1 MKRSLSFRLRTTCK
15 TSGQFIDVLIIF
27 FGRSRL
33 EMNVLDDEIQNAL
46 KTPDPLPDAIALV
59 SLGAPSER
67 LADVWRLNP
76 TRTRTLMQRGKT
88 DYLEYLKE
96 LAIWE
101 FSQGNFQK
109 IYRAPESRE
118 NFDFDVSTQVLECL
132 SKLVEE
138 RGAYIEAPSG
148 HVFRH
153 PSKRETKDF
162 LLASE
167 LLHDEIDAY
176 FVALAIAS
184 VAWSRLKNTTVV
196 HIDTMGIYPVARA
209 LEEISRVAGS
219 VVSPDTS
226 WEIDSFHSHGGING
240 LHSVIG
246 SNEIVLVSASTSGS
260 MTAKLANSGV
270 SEDALITLLDI
281 TSVNRKGTIVYARD
295 RHIKP
300 SRQATVRNHGETVI
314 ELTGEYFAARGKK
327 PRALTLTK
335 NHKPVALDVL
345 LEHFS
350 EVDVLKLNRRR
361 ANGTS
366 TIDLVSLDELFVAKN
381 PDFKK
386 WIADEIRLKTPISVT
401 HVLPVPG
408 PGGIEMANACI
419 DVIFKCTGVKVK
431 LIDSENLQQLAGAE
445 DVGGVLVCAPVVGN
459 GHGLRSLARDL
470 RELVPKASRHFIVG
484 VGLPETGEAWIRLQ
498 QFLEQSGN
506 KSRPYLFSCWAWLST
521 GAAPGRGQAWLSAA
535 QVMQKAEQLAL
546 DSSAP
551 WAEDHIQESLK
562 LLGDALEKDANCF
575 LLGAGGVPLSLT
587 QGFVYWDPG
596 SVKLQKCDHA
606 AISFAAITSALQF
619 AREFQ
624 NPSLKLASTIH
635 ETVVLDVENFLRFN
649 DGVLQ
654 ASLLRAALP
663 YELDYSRTSDLSEVL
678 REFLEKIFLNHTKN
692 YGEAAPEFALALAT
706 GQLRLADADKTKLIT
721 KLSGVF
727 KTPSVLLGLIYF
739 WYVS

>member
-1 MKRSLSFRLRTTCK
+1 MKRSLSFRLKTTCK
-15 TSGQFIDVLIIF
+15 TSDQLIDVLIVF
-27 FGRSRL
+27 FGRSTPD
-33 EMNVLDDEIQNAL
+33 MNVLDDEIQNSL
-46 KTPDPLPDAIALV
+46 KTPNPLPDVIALF
-59 SLGAPSER
+59 SLGASGDQ
-67 LADVWRLNP
+67 LADVWRQNP
-76 TRTRTLMQRGKT
+76 IRTRTLMQRGKT

-96 LAIWE
+96 LAIWK
-101 FSQGNFQK
+101 FSEGAFQK
-109 IYRAPESRE
+109 SYRATESRQ
-118 NFDFDVSTQVLECL
+118 DFCLDMSKLVLECL
-132 SKLVEE
+132 SKLVEQ
-138 RGAYIEAPSG
+138 RGAYLEAPSG

-167 LLHDEIDAY
+167 LLQDEIDAY
-176 FVALAIAS
+176 FVALSIAS
-184 VAWSRLKNTTVV
+184 VTWNRLKSTAVV

-209 LEEISRVAGS
+209 LEEISRVAGG
-219 VVSPDTS
+219 VANAVAP
-226 WEIDSFHSHGGING
+226 WEIDSFHSHDGING
-240 LHSVIG
+240 LHRVIN

-281 TSVNRKGTIVYARD
+281 TSINRKGTVVYARD
-295 RHIKP
+295 RHVQSSK
-300 SRQATVRNHGETVI
+300 QATLRNHGETVI

-335 NHKPVALDVL
+335 RHKPSALDVL
-345 LEHFS
+345 LNNFG

-366 TIDLVSLDELFVAKN
+366 TIDLVSLDELSVAKN

-408 PGGIEMANACI
+408 LGGVEMASACI
-419 DVIFKCTGVKVK
+419 DAIYQFSGVKAK
-431 LIDSENLQQLAGAE
+431 LIESENLQHLADAE

-470 RELVPKASRHFIVG
+470 REIVPKASRHFIVG
-484 VGLPETGEAWIRLQ
+484 IGLPETGEAWQRLE
-498 QFLEQSGN
+498 QFLEQSGK

-521 GAAPGRGQAWLSAA
+521 GAVPGRGQAWLSAG
-535 QVMQKAEQLAL
+535 QVMQKADQLVV
-546 DSSAP
+546 SSGAP
-551 WAEDHIQESLK
+551 WSEDHIQESLK
-562 LLGDALEKDANCF
+562 LLGDALENHTDSF
-575 LLGAGGVPLSLT
+575 LLSASGMPLKLT

-596 SVKLQKCDHA
+596 AGGLDKCDHA
-606 AISFAAITSALQF
+606 ATSFSAITSALQF

-624 NPSLKLASTIH
+624 DPSLKLASTVH

-649 DGVLQ
+649 DGALQ

-678 REFLEKIFLNHTKN
+678 REFLEKVFLNHTKN

-706 GQLRLADADKTKLIT
+706 GHLRLAEADKKKLIE
-721 KLSGVF
+721 KLKSVF
-727 KTPSVLLGLIYF
+727 DAPSVLLGLIYF
-739 WYVS
+739 WSVS